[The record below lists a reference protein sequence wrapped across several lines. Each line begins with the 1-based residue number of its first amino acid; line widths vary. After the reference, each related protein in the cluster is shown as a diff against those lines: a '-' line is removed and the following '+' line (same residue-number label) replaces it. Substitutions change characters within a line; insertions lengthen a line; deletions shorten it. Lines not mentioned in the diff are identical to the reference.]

1 MPTPLPSFLD
11 RLIAKADGASQDAPD
26 EVVKVLY
33 KNYKPEVLG
42 WVKGA
47 SWTRRRV
54 PLSQIAMDRRP
65 GGRNMAKVDD
75 MARRIRNGERLGP
88 VVLVDGQRD
97 GRYRIADGFHRTLAA
112 KWAGRTYADAWIA
125 HNAVGFDG
133 PAMHAAKLNVAPGEK
148 AAKEGKSRQPQKCSW
163 CPSPA
168 TKSLLW
174 AEGMA
179 YIPTCDAHEHKTH
192 DHIVQTNHDEI
203 SAVHT
208 IKSQADGP
216 DDISP
221 IDRGK
226 PIPQGNVPGV
236 RYPTTTLKINGLN
249 GESQLDVHHAKDA
262 RSRMLGFTAL
272 PDEGYDQGHLL
283 MEWPADA
290 QATIHNVGVRQPLA
304 VHFFDAKGRHV
315 HSAQME
321 AHQRTPITCPVPH
334 RYALEMHPDQ
344 ADELGLGPG
353 SSISMADEKEQVN
366 NDPLYIDGSPD
377 PNGESDLPR
386 FRGRPW

>member
-1 MPTPLPSFLD
+1 MDLTFLD
-11 RLIAKADGASQDAPD
+11 RIISKNDDDSKGPP
-26 EVVKVLY
+26 EGVEKVLR
-33 KNYKPEVLG
+33 KNYKPEALG
-42 WVKGA
+42 WLKGTT
-47 SWTRRRV
+47 WTRRRV
-54 PLSQIAMDRRP
+54 PLSQIMMDRRP
-65 GGRNMAKVDD
+65 GGRNMEKVDEI
-75 MARRIRNGERLGP
+75 ARRFRSGEKLGP
-88 VVLVDGQRD
+88 VVLVAGER
-97 GRYRIADGFHRTLAA
+97 GSRYRIADGFHRTLAA
-112 KWAGRTYADAWIA
+112 KHAGRTYVDAWIA
-125 HNAVGFDG
+125 HDVVGFDSA
-133 PAMHAAKLNVAPGEK
+133 AMHGAKLNIAPGEK
-148 AAKEGKSRQPQKCSW
+148 AAKEGKSRRPQKCYW
-163 CPSPA
+163 CSAPA

-208 IKSQADGP
+208 IKAQEDGP
-216 DDISP
+216 EDISP
-221 IDRGK
+221 IDHGK
-226 PIPQGNVPGV
+226 PIPQGNVPGE

-290 QATIHNVGVRQPLA
+290 RATLHNIGVKQPLS
-304 VHFFDAKGRHV
+304 VHFFDSQGRHV
-315 HSAQME
+315 HQDAME

-334 RYALEMHPDQ
+334 RYALEMHPSQ
-344 ADELGLGPG
+344 ADKLGLGPG

-366 NDPLYIDGSPD
+366 NDPLYIDGSPN

-386 FRGRPW
+386 FQGRPW